1 MTISDISIKNPVFAW
16 MLMIGLMAFGF
27 IGFHRMGISQLPDID
42 FPVVTITVT
51 WEDAAPEIMETQVAD
66 IIEDA
71 VMSVEGIQDVS
82 STSSLGQTSIT
93 VEFDLSRNI
102 DVAVQDV
109 QSHIAQAQKNLPQ
122 QIDPPIIQKVNPEDQ
137 PIIWMVLKGK
147 PGSSVSLVDLSRY
160 VNEHLKDELAMVPG
174 VGNIN
179 LGGYIDPNLRV
190 WLNADEM
197 AKREITVEDVLDA
210 ISTEHAD
217 IPSGYIDNGS
227 KEYNVRVYGEAYT
240 PEEFSHLV
248 IPNRVR
254 GGSSYRMFRF
264 GEIATI
270 EDGLNDV
277 RRISR
282 AKGELAVGM
291 GVIKQRGTN
300 AVAVADAV
308 KKKIKELQSTL
319 PEGMMIDLV
328 FDSSQFIKD
337 SVNELDTELIRSVL
351 LTSLVC
357 LLFLGSWSATINVLL
372 AIPTAIL
379 GTFIVLY
386 FCGFTINS
394 FTMLGLSLVVGI
406 IVDDAIMMLENIAR
420 YREAGYSKVRAALI
434 GAREITSPA
443 VAASVAILAIFIPV
457 IFMQGI
463 VGKFFFQFG
472 VTISVA
478 VMLSLTEAL
487 TIAPMRCSQF
497 LNIERTN
504 AVARGMDTFMQNL
517 RKVYRKLLERC
528 LNFPK
533 TVVAGALV
541 IFAISLSLMT
551 TLKKEFIPSQDM
563 SRAMVNI
570 TLPLGVSLDYTDN
583 MFKTQI
589 EPWLNARPEVDLAYS
604 IIGGMGSGGVNMGT
618 LMITMKPK
626 DQRPRIGPDHHLE
639 TQAEFM
645 GILRQYFA
653 TLHGIDR
660 ASILDLSQS
669 GFSAKR
675 GYPVQFM
682 IQGPDWDKLADV
694 ATAFRQKM
702 KDSGLMTDID
712 TDYNP
717 GMPEI
722 QIRPDRAKTSET
734 GITSL
739 AIGNTVNAM
748 FGGVKWGKYT
758 GRGKRYDVRVR
769 LADKDRHTPKDLS
782 RIFVRNNYGQVI
794 PLTYV
799 VKSEVKPALFAI
811 TRYNRERSITVYANP
826 SKGHSQG
833 EALDYVA
840 KMTQDKTLM
849 PEGYHIIMAG
859 NSQLLGDSFKS
870 LGIVLLMGI
879 FVAYM
884 VLGSQFNSFIHP
896 VTVLMALPFSVT
908 GALMALYLTHQSLN
922 IYSMIGLILLMG
934 IVKKNSIL
942 LVDFTIERRKH
953 GLPLRE
959 ALLDAC
965 PIRLRPIIMTS
976 CATIAGALP
985 VALAKGTGSEL
996 MVPMAVT
1003 IVGGVFV
1010 STLLTLFVVPCFYQ
1024 LMARFESHAH
1034 DAGLHEALVEL
1045 GELPPDKPK
1054 TSAAPQLS
1062 ETAPH
1067 INN

>member
-1 MTISDISIKNPVFAW
+1 MTLSDVSIKNPVFAW
-16 MLMIGLMAFGF
+16 MLMIGLMAFGW
-27 IGFHRMGISQLPDID
+27 IGFHRMGISQLPDVD

-71 VMSVEGIQDVS
+71 VMGVEGVQSVY
-82 STSSLGQTSIT
+82 STSSMGQTRIT
-93 VEFDLSRNI
+93 VELNLNRSI
-102 DVAVQDV
+102 DAAMQDV
-109 QSHIAQAQKNLPQ
+109 QSCIAQAQRNLPA

-137 PIIWMVLKGK
+137 PIIWLVLKAK
-147 PGSSVSLVDLSRY
+147 PGAEVSLTELSRY
-160 VNEHLKDELAMVPG
+160 ISEHLKDDLAMVPG

-197 AKREITVEDVLDA
+197 AKREITVEDILDG
-210 ISTEHAD
+210 ITTEHAD
-217 IPSGYIDNGS
+217 IPAGYIDNGP

-254 GGSSYRMFRF
+254 GGSRYRMFRF
-264 GEIATI
+264 QDVSTI
-270 EDGLNDV
+270 EDGLNDI
-277 RRISR
+277 RRLSR
-282 AKGELAVGM
+282 AKGQLAVGM

-308 KKKIKELQSTL
+308 KKRIKELQSTL
-319 PEGMMIDLV
+319 PKGMMIETV

-337 SVNELDTELIRSVL
+337 SVNELESELMRSVV

-357 LLFLGSWSATINVLL
+357 LLFLGSWSATLNVLL

-379 GTFIVLY
+379 GTFIILY

-394 FTMLGLSLVVGI
+394 FTMLGLSLVIGI
-406 IVDDAIMMLENIAR
+406 IVDDAIMVLENIAR
-420 YREAGYSKVRAALI
+420 YREHGLPKVRAALV
-434 GAREITSPA
+434 GAREITGA
-443 VAASVAILAIFIPV
+443 AMAASIAILAIFVPV

-478 VMLSLTEAL
+478 VMISLIEAL

-497 LNIERTN
+497 LQVERTN
-504 AVARGMDTFMQNL
+504 FVSKSVDAFMNRLRLGYRGS
-517 RKVYRKLLERC
+517 LERC
-528 LNFPK
+528 LNHPK
-533 TVVAGALV
+533 TVLISAFF
-541 IFAISLSLMT
+541 IFAVSLSLLR

-563 SRAMVNI
+563 SRVMVNV
-570 TLPLGVSLDYTDN
+570 TLPLGVSMEQTDN
-583 MFKTQI
+583 LFKTQI
-589 EPWLNARPEVDLAYS
+589 EPWINAQPEVELAYA
-604 IIGGMGSGGVNMGT
+604 IIGGMGGGGVNTGA
-618 LMITMKPK
+618 LMVTMKPK
-626 DQRPRIGPDHHLE
+626 EKRPRIGPDHHLE
-639 TQAEFM
+639 TQADFM
-645 GILRQYFA
+645 GILRKKISA
-653 TLHGIDR
+653 APGIDR
-660 ASILDLSQS
+660 VSILDLSQN

-682 IQGPDWDKLADV
+682 IQGPDWDKLAEISG
-694 ATAFRQKM
+694 TFRRKM

-722 QIRPDRAKTSET
+722 QIRPDRAKTAES
-734 GITSL
+734 GITAR
-739 AIGNTVNAM
+739 AIGDTINAM
-748 FGGVKWGKYT
+748 FGGIKWGKFT

-782 RIFVRNNYGQVI
+782 RIWVRNNYGQVI
-794 PLTYV
+794 PLSDV
-799 VKSEVKPALFAI
+799 VKSEIKPALFAI
-811 TRYNRERSITVYANP
+811 TRYNRQRSITIYANP
-826 SKGHSQG
+826 IKGRSQG
-833 EALDYVA
+833 EALAAVDKLA
-840 KMTQDKTLM
+840 KEIL
-849 PEGYHIIMAG
+849 PEGYNIIMAG
-859 NSQLLGDSFKS
+859 NAQLFADSFKS
-870 LGIVLLMGI
+870 LGFVLLLGI

-884 VLGSQFNSFIHP
+884 VLATQFNSFIHP

-908 GALMALYLTHQSLN
+908 GALMALFVTHQSLN

-942 LVDFTIERRKH
+942 LVDFTLERRKH

-965 PIRLRPIIMTS
+965 PIRLRPILMTS
-976 CATIAGALP
+976 VATIAGALP

-1003 IVGGVFV
+1003 IVGGVAV
-1010 STLLTLFVVPCFYQ
+1010 STFLTLFVVPCFYQ
-1024 LMARFESHAH
+1024 VMARFESHKH
-1034 DAGLHEALVEL
+1034 DQELKEALIEL
-1045 GELPPDKPK
+1045 GELPREPTP
-1054 TSAAPQLS
+1054 ARQG
-1062 ETAPH
+1062 
-1067 INN
+1067 